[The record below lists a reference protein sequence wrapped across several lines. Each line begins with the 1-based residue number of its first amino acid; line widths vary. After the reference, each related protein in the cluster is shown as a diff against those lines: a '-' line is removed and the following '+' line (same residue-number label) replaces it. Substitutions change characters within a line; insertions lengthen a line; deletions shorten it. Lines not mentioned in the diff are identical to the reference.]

1 MSSTAGAVI
10 VSPSSKPKFSLLRTS
25 NSPRSSA
32 PSNRV
37 PFSHRMFEDHPIS
50 LPETSTSPKDIPN
63 QLDRW
68 SVNFDSNVEP
78 VLNVKLEYVLTP
90 GGTVWRVRFSP
101 DGKYLA
107 VGVDNGGT
115 YIYDVKT
122 GTKSWS
128 VTLFWFRDV
137 NVN

>member
-1 MSSTAGAVI
+1 
-10 VSPSSKPKFSLLRTS
+10 
-25 NSPRSSA
+25 
-32 PSNRV
+32 
-37 PFSHRMFEDHPIS
+37 MFEDHPIS